1 MDGLNL
7 ATANRCHECLFDHAR
22 RTPRSPLVGRVK
34 QAEKSI
40 IMRSQASWM
49 TPEAR
54 LISALNRD

>member
-22 RTPRSPLVGRVK
+22 RTPRIPVSGRVK

-40 IMRSQASWM
+40 IMRSHESCVA
-49 TPEAR
+49 P
-54 LISALNRD
+54 